1 MNPPPVQLI
10 PIPRIRVVNPRVRD
24 PKKFQEIVESIA
36 QLGLKKP
43 ITVTPAAPG
52 PAGEE
57 RFDLVCG
64 QGRLEAFVALGAAAI
79 PALIVDFSPT
89 AGLLASLVE
98 NIARR
103 RVRPLEQV
111 RLIQWMQA
119 QGDDCAAIARTT
131 GLSPEYVRAVLT
143 MLEKGEERLLE
154 GVLHGEIPIS
164 LAIRIAGASDD
175 ASQQLLLAAYDQKEL
190 TPKSLAA
197 FKRII
202 DHRRYFGRQNERPLT
217 DPAAAKSSA
226 DSLIQT
232 YKRETQRLR
241 LVVKKAKVCEAR
253 LLSLA
258 AAFKVLLADDNYTT
272 LLRAEQMDTM
282 PKFLAERASQAA

>member
-1 MNPPPVQLI
+1 MKTPQVQLI
-10 PIPRIRVVNPRVRD
+10 PIAQIRVVNPRVRD
-24 PKKFQEIVESIA
+24 PKKFREIVESIS

-52 PAGEE
+52 PAGED

-64 QGRLEAFVALGAAAI
+64 QGRLEACLAIGASAI
-79 PALIVDFSPT
+79 PAMVVDFSPT
-89 AGLLASLVE
+89 VGLLASLVE

-111 RLIQWMQA
+111 RLVQWMQA
-119 QGDDCAAIARTT
+119 QGDDCGAIARTT
-131 GLSPEYVRAVLT
+131 GLSPEYVRDVIA

-164 LAIRIAGASDD
+164 LAIRIASAPDE
-175 ASQQLLLAAYDQKEL
+175 ASQQLLLAAFDQKEL
-190 TPKSLAA
+190 TQKSLAS

-202 DHRRYFGRQNERPLT
+202 DHRRHFGRQSDRSPTN
-217 DPAAAKSSA
+217 PAAVKSGA

-232 YKRETQRLR
+232 YKRESQRLR
-241 LVVKKAKVCEAR
+241 LIVKKAKVCEAR
-253 LLSLA
+253 LLSVA
-258 AAFKVLLADDNYTT
+258 AAFKVLLADDHYTT

-282 PKFLAERASQAA
+282 PKFLAERASKAA